1 MNISGVETDIPKDFS
16 DFFVDGVPINRKA
29 GIPKEN
35 DVYNLYL
42 GLRTQEIIESTDN
55 RSFLKNIVRGI
66 TNRLKACG
74 GLWSHRQWP
83 GSVQGNGLRSAADG
97 ILILVEG
104 YRDGLIKDVDLI
116 LSTVHRHLSFN
127 EPLGNGGLWFY
138 HDSFESS
145 ENAPDNPQKPSKN
158 SAWGSS
164 NGNALVLNTH
174 VYTLLTIMHILRSV
188 ENLPTRDSQD
198 LSQHLEAGLKALEY
212 VLQPKGGLG
221 LSLFQSLDSLAR
233 KNLFQKGNN
242 SQSRPF
248 INGGVG
254 TVYFNR
260 LRPFLKGRFPCFQ
273 FKDGY
278 LERDI
283 GYTGM
288 GFNYHIVN
296 TWDLAR
302 LAAQLEGTAYGKN
315 LAAKASQMAL
325 SGLQYV
331 FSQEYR
337 KFLDYFTQSL
347 PGYPIL
353 ICEILF
359 TFFQRQ
365 ELLNELW
372 IQRYVSTRRTVL
384 PTPAIL
390 GYDPLIINRGLSKE
404 IAMIREFEINSGSA
418 DILILS
424 SGRYLIINFS
434 DSDIILKKDIM
445 QKYQSTWR
453 SESTVGTKNGGLPS
467 KTAVL
472 LQRSDPSPFN
482 NAT

>member
-1 MNISGVETDIPKDFS
+1 MKMNISGVETDIPKDFS
-16 DFFVDGVPINRKA
+16 HFFVDGVPINRKV

-42 GLRTQEIIESTDN
+42 GLRTQEIVEGSDN
-55 RSFLKNIVRGI
+55 RSLRKRLVRGV
-66 TNRLKACG
+66 TDRLKACG
-74 GLWSHRQWP
+74 GLWAHRQWP
-83 GSVQGNGLRSAADG
+83 GSTEGNGLRSTADG

-104 YRDGLIKDVDLI
+104 YRDGLIEDVGFI
-116 LSTVHRHLSFN
+116 VSTVRRHLSFS

-145 ENAPDNPQKPSKN
+145 EHAPDNPQKPCN
-158 SAWGSS
+158 NFAWGSS
-164 NGNALVLNTH
+164 KGNALVLNTH
-174 VYTLLTIMHILRSV
+174 VYTLITIMQVLRSV

-198 LSQHLEAGLKALEY
+198 FSQHVEAGLKALEY

-221 LSLFQSLDSLAR
+221 ASLFQSLDGLAR
-233 KNLFQKGNN
+233 NHLFQKGND

-248 INGGVG
+248 INRGFGS
-254 TVYFNR
+254 VYFNR

-273 FKDGY
+273 SKDGY

-283 GYTGM
+283 GYAGM
-288 GFNYHIVN
+288 GFNYHLVN

-302 LAAQLEGTAYGKN
+302 LANQLERSGHGKH
-315 LAAKASQMAL
+315 LAEKATQMAL

-331 FSQEYR
+331 FSPEYR
-337 KFLDYFTQSL
+337 KFLDYFAQSI

-359 TFFQRQ
+359 TFFLRE

-372 IQRYVSTRRTVL
+372 IQRYISIRRTTL

-390 GYDPLIINRGLSKE
+390 GYDPLVINRGLTKE
-404 IAMIREFEINSGSA
+404 IPMFREFEINTGSA
-418 DILILS
+418 DILILL
-424 SGRYLIINFS
+424 SGQYLIINFT
-434 DSDIILKKDIM
+434 DGDIVLKKAIM

-453 SESTVGTKNGGLPS
+453 SEASVGAENGRLPPQ
-467 KTAVL
+467 TAVL
-472 LQRSDPSPFN
+472 LQRK
-482 NAT
+482 